1 MMGIGEGG
9 LGITLELKT
18 FTKIDMDIITKKDA
32 KIVAR
37 AFKDARDYARK
48 NTKLT
53 EPMPP
58 KIETTIT
65 YDKITGRW
73 IVWYRDRI

>member
-1 MMGIGEGG
+1 MMGLGEGG

-53 EPMPP
+53 S
-58 KIETTIT
+58 K
-65 YDKITGRW
+65 
-73 IVWYRDRI
+73 